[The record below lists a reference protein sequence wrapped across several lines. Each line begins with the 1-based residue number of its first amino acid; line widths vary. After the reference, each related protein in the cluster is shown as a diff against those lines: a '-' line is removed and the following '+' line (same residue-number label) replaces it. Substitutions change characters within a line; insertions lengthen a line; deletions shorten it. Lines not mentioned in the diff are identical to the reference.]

1 MNTKYIG
8 SKIID
13 CDLFLSCAAAPPL
26 AKFDFAGFQPHP
38 GRISLRLFRREFLSY
53 WNALARRSSDPKLSR
68 IAAAMAGEMSWL
80 HFRQFETPER
90 RDATLC
96 LQNVSVSPQVP

>member
-13 CDLFLSCAAAPPL
+13 CVLFLSCAASSPL

-38 GRISLRLFRREFLSY
+38 GRLSLRLFRREFLSY
-53 WNALARRSSDPKLSR
+53 RNAPALHSTDPRLGNS
-68 IAAAMAGEMSWL
+68 AAARAGETARL
-80 HFRQFETPER
+80 HFGQFKLPER

-96 LQNVSVSPQVP
+96 IRNVSPSPWV